1 MNDIGKQKRIVNM
14 PTPKRSTAK
23 LSGRANSA
31 RGVSGRFF
39 SPPAPEGAVTAASA
53 WRNICARTGCSVTL
67 SKFYKWI
74 RVGRIR
80 AIRVRGNYYIR
91 IKTLDKLVEKALRGI
106 GW

>member
-1 MNDIGKQKRIVNM
+1 MAVS
-14 PTPKRSTAK
+14 KRSTAR
-23 LSGRANSA
+23 LSGRGNSA
-31 RGVSGRFF
+31 RNVCGRFF
-39 SPPAPEGAVTAASA
+39 SPLAPVGAVTATTA

-80 AIRVRGNYYIR
+80 AIRVRGNYYVR
-91 IKTLDKLVEKALRGI
+91 IKTLDKLVEKAFRGI

>member
-1 MNDIGKQKRIVNM
+1 MAV
-14 PTPKRSTAK
+14 PKRSTAT
-23 LSGRANSA
+23 LSGQA
-31 RGVSGRFF
+31 RRVRDVCGRFF
-39 SPPAPEGAVTAASA
+39 SPPAPAGAVTATTA

-80 AIRVRGNYYIR
+80 AIRVRGNYYVR
-91 IKTLDKLVEKALRGI
+91 VKTLDKLVEKAFRGK